1 MPTFQ
6 SFQDIEA
13 WQNAR
18 ELTKQIYRITNAGL
32 FAKDFG
38 LKDQIRRA
46 SVSIMANIAEGFER
60 NGRGEFVQFLAIA
73 KGSVGEVV
81 SHTFVA
87 LDQGYIT
94 KEESD
99 RLIALA
105 TETGRKIGALMN
117 YLQRSNL
124 RGTKFRSR

>member
-18 ELTKQIYRITNAGL
+18 ELTKQIYRITNIGL

-46 SVSIMANIAEGFER
+46 SASIMANIAEGFER
-60 NGRGEFVQFLAIA
+60 NGRGEFLQFLAIA
-73 KGSVGEVV
+73 KGSTGELM
-81 SHTFVA
+81 SHIIVA
-87 LDQGYIT
+87 LDQEYIT
-94 KEESD
+94 KDESA
-99 RLIALA
+99 RLMALA
-105 TETGRKIGALMN
+105 TETSRKIGALMN
-117 YLQRSNL
+117 YLQRSNF
-124 RGTKFRSR
+124 RGVKFRST